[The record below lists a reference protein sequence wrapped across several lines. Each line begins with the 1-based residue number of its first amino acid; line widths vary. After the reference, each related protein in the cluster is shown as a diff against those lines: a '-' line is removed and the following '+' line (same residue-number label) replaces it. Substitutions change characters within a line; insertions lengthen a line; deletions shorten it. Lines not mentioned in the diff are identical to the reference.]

1 MRSASSPGP
10 FAWHGPFLQKL
21 RESGSVVAASE
32 AAGISRKTAY
42 WHRRVDTVFATKWD
56 AAKDAFWT
64 ARLDAGLAEIRPR
77 LATVLAGAR
86 GYRLS

>member
-1 MRSASSPGP
+1 MRSASSEVL
-10 FAWHGPFLQKL
+10 FAWHVLFLHKL
-21 RESGSVVAASE
+21 REAGSVLAAAK

-77 LATVLAGAR
+77 LAKVLAGAR